1 MLWVSFGQWDRL
13 QGRVTKL
20 GNPRVDYTNY
30 VAGAWGVFVPSAG
43 TFIGYAFQ
51 HDRPAW
57 ALPLWG
63 AIAGASAI
71 LATVLDKFRQK
82 EKEIRTEDASDIV
95 AEMKSIEE
103 AFLRGASTG
112 VEQ

>member
-20 GNPRVDYTNY
+20 GNARVDYTNY
-30 VAGAWGVFVPSAG
+30 VAGAWGVFIPALG
-43 TFIGYAFQ
+43 TFIGYALQ
-51 HDRPAW
+51 DDRPAW

-63 AIAGASAI
+63 AIAVGAAVVALL
-71 LATVLDKFRQK
+71 LAKFR
-82 EKEIRTEDASDIV
+82 EDEGEIRQEDAADIV

-103 AFLRGASTG
+103 AFLR
-112 VEQ
+112 EQ